1 MKTVNTLMPPLEIP
15 TKHGRANHAPQSRSR
30 NRLGMSE
37 DHLNHN
43 TPPPRGLS
51 DEDGGFSQ
59 PEEGTYHNLSLTFT
73 HNAIGSVKP
82 RPLRAAAPIARRRAI
97 RERRCSR
104 KQRQQVTTGR
114 QSIPQRDAGMSE
126 STPRGLEGQ
135 RPAHK

>member
-59 PEEGTYHNLSLTFT
+59 QEEATYHNLSLTFT

-82 RPLRAAAPIARRRAI
+82 RPCVQLRQSLGGERYGNVAAP
-97 RERRCSR
+97 
-104 KQRQQVTTGR
+104 
-114 QSIPQRDAGMSE
+114 E
-126 STPRGLEGQ
+126 SSGN
-135 RPAHK
+135 K

>member
-1 MKTVNTLMPPLEIP
+1 
-15 TKHGRANHAPQSRSR
+15 
-30 NRLGMSE
+30 MSE

-59 PEEGTYHNLSLTFT
+59 PEEATYHNLSLTFT

-104 KQRQQVTTGR
+104 KQRQQV
-114 QSIPQRDAGMSE
+114 
-126 STPRGLEGQ
+126 
-135 RPAHK
+135 